1 MFFFLCMTCIILVS
15 SNAHHLVLEAACQ
28 FSGICCSSGSSLCSP
43 VESFIHMVSFIYW
56 CMPFFWVGLIPSF
69 LHFSIKVLMHVIF
82 STLIEKW
89 RNDGIRGSIQV
100 SVWFWM
106 CEWRFTMFLIS
117 LVPQQSALVNACL
130 LTLPGS
136 ELCSFFFFLRVGGG
150 LRLDYVRPFFW
161 CLPSNCFLVYSKC
174 FFLIA
179 FYMAVNK
186 KVAYLT
192 KTSIKKKHR
201 SATTLSTL
209 FIRQLIK

>member
-1 MFFFLCMTCIILVS
+1 MKVYNVFDKP
-15 SNAHHLVLEAACQ
+15 
-28 FSGICCSSGSSLCSP
+28 CSSAICLGKCL
-43 VESFIHMVSFIYW
+43 
-56 CMPFFWVGLIPSF
+56 
-69 LHFSIKVLMHVIF
+69 
-82 STLIEKW
+82 
-89 RNDGIRGSIQV
+89 
-100 SVWFWM
+100 
-106 CEWRFTMFLIS
+106 
-117 LVPQQSALVNACL
+117 LVN
-130 LTLPGS
+130 LTRIRAV
-136 ELCSFFFFLRVGGG
+136 CIFFFFLRVGGG